1 MFPLEEEKGLPMRYQ
16 NEPCCG
22 CDVPLAPVADDIVV
36 CPDCGAPMHRGCWQ
50 KKNACPLRG
59 QHGEG
64 FGWLPT
70 IAEEISEDD
79 QPLDARLDET
89 ADGVICPECGC
100 NCPPGTNVCLE
111 CGVRFN
117 EFAQNLRAQYERET
131 QRREQLLRENFPTY
145 TVHGREVT
153 MGDEVAGQPME
164 EIALQLRGT
173 RRSVTHYLERFESDR
188 KLSWNWAA
196 FLVGLLGPFW
206 FFFRKL
212 YQPGLLFGAVGLI
225 ATFAFLPT
233 MGKVISGFET
243 RYFPAAQRMLDS
255 LRGSDTEGALEA
267 QAESVQAFK
276 DVVWRYRTAL
286 SIKAAQILLL
296 AVAQGLL
303 ADTLLRRRIW
313 ANIARARE
321 DGGEQRY
328 GRHQM
333 LIRMGGIS
341 LFSPMAWF
349 WASRFLPQMII
360 DLIAKL
366 TG

>member
-1 MFPLEEEKGLPMRYQ
+1 MRYQ
-16 NEPCCG
+16 KEPCCG
-22 CDVPLAPVADDIVV
+22 CDVPLAPGADDIVV

-50 KKNACPLRG
+50 KEGACPLRA
-59 QHGEG
+59 QHGES
-64 FGWLPT
+64 FRWIPT
-70 IAEEISEDD
+70 VVEEIPQED
-79 QPLDARLDET
+79 QPLDIRFDAK
-89 ADGVICPECGC
+89 ADAGVICPECGC
-100 NCPPGTNVCLE
+100 NCEPGTNTCPD
-111 CGVRFN
+111 CGARFS
-117 EFAQNLRAQYERET
+117 EFAQSLRMQYEQEAR
-131 QRREQLLRENFPTY
+131 RREQLLRENFPTY
-145 TVHGREVT
+145 TVHGRDVT

-173 RRSVTHYLERFESDR
+173 RRSVTHYLERFEDDR

-196 FLVGLLGPFW
+196 FLLGLFGPFW

-212 YQPGLLFGAVGLI
+212 YKPGLLFGAIGLI

-233 MGKVISGFET
+233 MGKMGSGLET
-243 RYFPAAQRMLDS
+243 RYFPAAERLMKS
-255 LRGSDTEGALEA
+255 LRDNDSEGAQAA

-276 DVVWRYRTAL
+276 DVVWRYRAAI

-303 ADTLLRRRIW
+303 ADSLLRRRIW

-349 WASRFLPQMII
+349 WASWFLPQMII
-360 DLIAKL
+360 ELIAKL